1 MVYTMTFLLLNKETA
16 FFLKHFFFTIEQ
28 GVLLNRTLKAQTALI
43 PLGNVK
49 AIDKM
54 HNKSLHLS
62 LDSQDDIF
70 AFFSPTALYC
80 GVGTIGFRML
90 SESQGPL
97 VCQGVYYNCHTNTI
111 LFFEQG

>member
-1 MVYTMTFLLLNKETA
+1 MLLN
-16 FFLKHFFFTIEQ
+16 L
-28 GVLLNRTLKAQTALI
+28 TLKAQTALI

-70 AFFSPTALYC
+70 AFYSRRKCSRAPSLVDELLNEIYSRFSSTNGETTSDMSAPYQY
-80 GVGTIGFRML
+80 GHEFERDEGNGKSGEMRHFYGTSR
-90 SESQGPL
+90 
-97 VCQGVYYNCHTNTI
+97 Y
-111 LFFEQG
+111 

>member
-1 MVYTMTFLLLNKETA
+1 M
-16 FFLKHFFFTIEQ
+16 
-28 GVLLNRTLKAQTALI
+28 LLNRTLKAQTALI

-70 AFFSPTALYC
+70 ASFFHPLHFT
-80 GVGTIGFRML
+80 VGW
-90 SESQGPL
+90 
-97 VCQGVYYNCHTNTI
+97 
-111 LFFEQG
+111 EQ